1 MIDWLPSTSHEWEI
15 ITRLGSAGLMLPVWL
30 LTWGGVWWARERL
43 AAAVWLLSL
52 GVAVAL
58 TLVSKTLFIGW
69 GIGIAAWDF
78 TGFSGHTLLATSV
91 LPILFSVLLAPQ
103 QRAWRW
109 LTAAAGLALAALVGV
124 SRVELGAHSVSEVV
138 SAWLLGAM
146 VCLCTLQ
153 TLGRMKPLPRLAGV
167 FPLALL
173 LLAGRG
179 APHLPTHEWEVR
191 IALKLSGAERPYTRE
206 QLQQQSGVS
215 RVGGLS
221 PSDAATRLAAR

>member
-1 MIDWLPSTSHEWEI
+1 MIEWLPSTSQDWEI

-30 LTWGGVWWARERL
+30 LTWIGVWWTRERK
-43 AAAVWLLSL
+43 AAALWLLSL
-52 GVAVAL
+52 GVAVTL

-138 SAWLLGAM
+138 LAWLLGAA
-146 VCLCTLQ
+146 VCLCTLSA
-153 TLGRMKPLPRLAGV
+153 LGRIKPLPRLAGV
-167 FPLALL
+167 LPLALL
-173 LLAGRG
+173 LLAGQG

-206 QLQQQSGVS
+206 QLQQSSGVS
-215 RVGGLS
+215 GVGASHSTDLS
-221 PSDAATRLAAR
+221 TRLAAR

>member
-1 MIDWLPSTSHEWEI
+1 MIEWLPSTSHDWEI

-30 LTWGGVWWARERL
+30 LTWIGVWWTRERL
-43 AAAVWLLSL
+43 AAAAWLLSL
-52 GVAVAL
+52 GVAVTL

-103 QRAWRW
+103 RRAWRW

-138 SAWLLGAM
+138 SAWLLGAG
-146 VCLCTLQ
+146 VCLCTLLA
-153 TLGRMKPLPRLAGV
+153 LGRMKPLPRLAGV

-215 RVGGLS
+215 RVGAWQATDMS
-221 PSDAATRLAAR
+221 TRLAAR

>member
-30 LTWGGVWWARERL
+30 LTWTGVWWARERL

-52 GVAVAL
+52 GLAVAV

-91 LPILFSVLLAPQ
+91 LPILFSVVLAPQ
-103 QRAWRW
+103 HRAWRW
-109 LTAAAGLALAALVGV
+109 LTASAGLMLAALVGV
-124 SRVELGAHSVSEVV
+124 SRVALGAHSVSEVV
-138 SAWLLGAM
+138 SAWLLGAL
-146 VCLCTLQ
+146 VSLCTLHA
-153 TLGRMKPLPRLAGV
+153 LGRMKPLPRLAGAAA
-167 FPLALL
+167 LALL

-206 QLQQQSGVS
+206 HLQQQSGGPRGRAQQEADRS
-215 RVGGLS
+215 IW
-221 PSDAATRLAAR
+221 LAIR